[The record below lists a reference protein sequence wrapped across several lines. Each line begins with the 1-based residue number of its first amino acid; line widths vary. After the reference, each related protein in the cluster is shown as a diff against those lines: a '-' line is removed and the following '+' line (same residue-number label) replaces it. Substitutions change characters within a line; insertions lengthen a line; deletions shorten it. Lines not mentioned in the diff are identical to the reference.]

1 VIIISKGL
9 RLVATGDSVFNMRIS
24 FHKEEEF
31 LSLINLIREGDV
43 RFTNFEIVICDY
55 NEGYPAAEYG
65 VPYQVTDP
73 AIADEL
79 KWMGFNLVSRANNHT
94 VDWSYEGIFNSSRVL
109 DERGIVQAGVGHNLG
124 EARSPA
130 YLETEKGRVALISS
144 ASSFPSFGR
153 AGEARFDVKGRP
165 GLNPLRFQTEIRVTK
180 ESLAQLKSIIESVG
194 AKTAIGPI
202 KETSIE
208 YGRGLTAVK
217 FVESDKPEL
226 YTSPYEPDLQGNIR
240 SVKDAR
246 RMADLVFVTHHGH
259 EDNGYDRYVP
269 AKFIETYA
277 RACIDAGADAFLGH
291 GPHIIRGVEIYK
303 GKPILYSMGNIIFQY
318 DTTKKQGQEWYDR
331 HNLGI
336 DATPAD
342 AYDANDEKAKEK
354 TWNGW
359 AGFPAEPPFWD
370 TYIADMTFDD
380 GKLIELKL
388 HPATTGYGLPRT
400 QRGCPKKASPEDAA
414 RIIEHIS
421 KYSVPYGTKI
431 EFENGTGIVRL

>member
-1 VIIISKGL
+1 L
-9 RLVATGDSVFNMRIS
+9 RLVATGDSVFNMRLS
-24 FHKEEEF
+24 HCKEEAF
-31 LSLINLIREGDV
+31 LSLIELIRKGDV

-55 NEGYPAAEYG
+55 DKGYPAAEYG

-73 AIADEL
+73 GIADEL

-109 DERGIVQAGVGHNLG
+109 EERNIVHAGVGQNLG
-124 EARSPA
+124 EARGPA

-153 AGEARFDVKGRP
+153 AGEQRYDVKGRP
-165 GLNPLRFQTEIRVTK
+165 GLNPLRYHREIRVTK
-180 ESLAQLKSIIESVG
+180 ESLEQLKSIVEKIG

-202 KETSIE
+202 EEESIT

-217 FVESDKPEL
+217 FVENDKHEFF
-226 YTSPYEPDLQGNIR
+226 TMPYEPDLKGNVR
-240 SVKDAR
+240 SIKDAR
-246 RMADLVFVTHHGH
+246 RMADLVLVTHHGH

-318 DTTKKQGQEWYDR
+318 DTTWRQGQEWYDR
-331 HNLGI
+331 FNLGI

-342 AYDANDEKAKEK
+342 AYDAFDAQAREK
-354 TWNGW
+354 TWTDW
-359 AGFPAEPPFWD
+359 ALFPAEPAFWD
-370 TYIADMTFDD
+370 TYVAGMTFDARE
-380 GKLIELKL
+380 LTELKL
-388 HPATTGYGLPRT
+388 HPVTTGYGLPRT
-400 QRGCPKKASPEDAA
+400 RRGYPRKASSEDAA

-421 KYSVPYGTKI
+421 KYSEPYGTKI
-431 EFENGTGIVRL
+431 EFKEGIGIVCL